1 MKFRSIVLAVTGV
14 LLLIAGSM
22 TWHSRFAYSPETNIQ
37 RALGTRL
44 VEVSKVT
51 DVDLTDACRGVN
63 EGSGWILFMLN
74 ASIINDDKIRTFFET
89 AEEPLG
95 LYVEYEP
102 GLFRLGLGMGPGNV
116 NEAGESVSNIELPIR
131 RVHRSEDAY
140 VFIGVTRDVTRVV
153 TNTRDARVAW
163 PSYLADEWKCN
174 QVRVADNEKV
184 STHGYTCKGCNVRL
198 RYAIGGDV
206 GELSDILQ
214 SVSNIRQFNTRRWVG
229 TGLSLLGIVF
239 IMISIRD
246 VSRRRREFAEFDQT

>member
-1 MKFRSIVLAVTGV
+1 MKLRSVVLALTGAM
-14 LLLIAGSM
+14 LLTAGSM
-22 TWHSRFAYSPETNIQ
+22 VWRSRLASSPEASIQ
-37 RALGTRL
+37 RALDTRL
-44 VEVSKVT
+44 VEVSKVA

-63 EGSGWILFMLN
+63 EGNGWILFVLN
-74 ASIINDDKIRTFFET
+74 ASITNDDEIRTFFET

-174 QVRVADNEKV
+174 QVRVADNEKA

-206 GELSDILQ
+206 GELSDILE

-239 IMISIRD
+239 IMISLRD